1 VEGPTEVPVGGVQQ
15 PHRIDDGTPR
25 VGRPTAGPAGDGR
38 RLLPAPGRPA
48 RRAAVRRERP
58 RAGGVTSCRAA
69 RGSPTIARIAELPD
83 NDHGGPAPPREPS
96 ALDAM
101 PGLARIA
108 TRGGIQAASWGARA
122 SVRTG
127 IGITRRLPFGNVAL
141 KAAEEAADQAR
152 HGARRL
158 LGVDEVEKRVLGLVP
173 ERTTETSR
181 AWSGEGPRPESG
193 DRAAPKELDP
203 GEVLQRRGAGLLAR
217 AADVGFEE
225 STHPA
230 YGRILDEL
238 TPDEARI
245 LRLMATKGAQ
255 PAVDVR
261 TGRPLRIGSEIIA
274 AGLTV
279 IGAEAG
285 CRYVERVPS
294 YLNNLFRLGLIW
306 FSHEELHDLRGYQ
319 VLEAQPEVGAAMRR
333 AGRAARVVRRSIALT
348 PFGEDFCRVCLPLS
362 PAREPGVPAE
372 VDRSSTAST
381 GGPAEP
387 SGGFEPLR

>member
-1 VEGPTEVPVGGVQQ
+1 M
-15 PHRIDDGTPR
+15 
-25 VGRPTAGPAGDGR
+25 
-38 RLLPAPGRPA
+38 
-48 RRAAVRRERP
+48 
-58 RAGGVTSCRAA
+58 
-69 RGSPTIARIAELPD
+69 LPD
-83 NDHGGPAPPREPS
+83 NDHDDASPSREPS

-108 TRGGIQAASWGARA
+108 TRSGIRAASWGART

-127 IGITRRLPFGNVAL
+127 VGFARRLPFGGIAL

-152 HGARRL
+152 NGARRM

-181 AWSGEGPRPESG
+181 AWSGEDPRPAAT
-193 DRAAPKELDP
+193 DTAAPKELDA

-217 AADVGFEE
+217 AADVSFEE
-225 STHPA
+225 ATHPA
-230 YGRILDEL
+230 YGRILDEI

-261 TGRPLRIGSEIIA
+261 TGRPLRIGSEMIA

-319 VLEAQPEVGAAMRR
+319 VLEAQPEVAAAVRR

-348 PFGEDFCRVCLPLS
+348 PFGEDFCRVCLPM
-362 PAREPGVPAE
+362 PAVQGPGVPAE
-372 VDRSSTAST
+372 APRMGTSST

-387 SGGFEPLR
+387 SRGFEPLR

>member
-1 VEGPTEVPVGGVQQ
+1 
-15 PHRIDDGTPR
+15 
-25 VGRPTAGPAGDGR
+25 
-38 RLLPAPGRPA
+38 
-48 RRAAVRRERP
+48 
-58 RAGGVTSCRAA
+58 
-69 RGSPTIARIAELPD
+69 
-83 NDHGGPAPPREPS
+83 
-96 ALDAM
+96 M
-101 PGLARIA
+101 PGIARIA
-108 TRGGIQAASWGARA
+108 TRGGLQAASWGART

-127 IGITRRLPFGNVAL
+127 IGIARRLPFGGVAL

-158 LGVDEVEKRVLGLVP
+158 LGVDEVEKRVMGLVP
-173 ERTTETSR
+173 ERATETSR
-181 AWSGEGPRPESG
+181 AWSGEVPRPGAHDGSPS
-193 DRAAPKELDP
+193 PKELPP
-203 GEVLQRRGAGLLAR
+203 GEVLQRRGAGLLAQ

-230 YGRILDEL
+230 YGRILDEI

-245 LRLMATKGAQ
+245 LRLMATRGAQ

-319 VLEAQPEVGAAMRR
+319 VLEAQPEVAAAMRK
-333 AGRAARVVRRSIALT
+333 AGRASRVVRRSIALT
-348 PFGEDFCRVCLPLS
+348 PFGEDFCRVCLPLAS
-362 PAREPGVPAE
+362 GRAPGAPAE
-372 VDRSSTAST
+372 VERSATSST

-387 SGGFEPLR
+387 TGGFEPLR

>member
-1 VEGPTEVPVGGVQQ
+1 
-15 PHRIDDGTPR
+15 
-25 VGRPTAGPAGDGR
+25 
-38 RLLPAPGRPA
+38 
-48 RRAAVRRERP
+48 
-58 RAGGVTSCRAA
+58 
-69 RGSPTIARIAELPD
+69 
-83 NDHGGPAPPREPS
+83 
-96 ALDAM
+96 M
-101 PGLARIA
+101 PGIARIA
-108 TRGGIQAASWGARA
+108 TRGGLQAASWGART

-127 IGITRRLPFGNVAL
+127 LGLAKRLPFGDIAIKV
-141 KAAEEAADQAR
+141 AEEAADQAR
-152 HGARRL
+152 TGARRI
-158 LGVDEVEKRVLGLVP
+158 LGVDEVEQRVLGLVP

-181 AWSGEGPRPESG
+181 AWSGEDPRQAAA
-193 DRAAPKELDP
+193 DHAAPKELDP

-217 AADVGFEE
+217 AADVTFEE

-230 YGRILDEL
+230 YGRILDEI

-261 TGRPLRIGSEIIA
+261 TGRPLRIGSEMIA

-319 VLEAQPEVGAAMRR
+319 VLEAQPEVAAAMRK
-333 AGRAARVVRRSIALT
+333 AGRASRVVRRSIALT
-348 PFGEDFCRVCLPLS
+348 PFGEDFCRVVLPAGA
-362 PAREPGVPAE
+362 PGPGPGVPAE
-372 VDRSSTAST
+372 PGQASAPPTDPSRPAQPARPGRAGTSST